1 LIAPTNDE
9 PITDTQQVFPDT
21 ESRVKIS
28 SWTNPSSSK
37 GDWNEQ
43 QNNARFLYNIIFAT
57 SGTYTNP
64 FFKTATFT
72 VTSSVS
78 LTSYVTCVP
87 SLQLANG
94 AAAVACRRKRS
105 EGDIPAKA
113 MPTFFK
119 NNNQSWIVPS
129 TPEK

>member
-1 LIAPTNDE
+1 LIASTNDE
-9 PITDTQQVFPDT
+9 QITDTQQVFPDT
-21 ESRVKIS
+21 ESRFKIS

-43 QNNARFLYNIIFAT
+43 QNARFLYNLFA
-57 SGTYTNP
+57 SNGTYTNP

-87 SLQLANG
+87 SLQLTNG

-105 EGDIPAKA
+105 EGDIPADA
-113 MPTFFK
+113 SMPTFFK